1 MSNSI
6 TTQQAQPL
14 NDKIET
20 LVDRIFEQLLASCP
34 SIQYWTEQ
42 QIITAKRQWILGF
55 AENGIKTI
63 DQVRNGMREL
73 RTKQDDFVPS
83 IGKFISWCKS
93 GNDYAHLG
101 LPSADELLARF
112 IKFIRAGGLA
122 WAERFKF
129 ANDLEYHLLTK
140 LDERS
145 AKGQWSDKDTRQGV
159 KEILNEWADKL
170 SRGEPIPPRRQQL
183 PETVK
188 IKPSLDQ
195 ELGYLSNMRA
205 MLKGAR
211 QGATA

>member
-122 WAERFKF
+122 WAERFDF
-129 ANDLEYHLLTK
+129 VNDLEYHLLTK
-140 LDERS
+140 LYERS
-145 AKGQWSDKDTRQGV
+145 AKEQWTDKETRQGV
-159 KEILNEWADKL
+159 REILEEWADKL
-170 SRGEPIPPRRQQL
+170 SRGEPIPPRRSQL
-183 PETVK
+183 PKTVQVKTTLETDL
-188 IKPSLDQ
+188 S
-195 ELGYLSNMRA
+195 YLAKMRS
-205 MLKGAR
+205 MLHAR
-211 QGATA
+211 RVNL